1 MSWRNVLRF
10 SNVVSIFRRNRAL
23 ELPPRIL
30 FVTEG
35 QTACSELVTA
45 PLIALQAEGKI
56 RLTVAFEHDYRGAQ
70 LRRLT
75 RTDCDLLIV
84 FRASTR
90 RGLRTFR
97 AAKRAGKRTVW
108 ASDDDLLS
116 LDATNPVGSR
126 YQRPKVRKTINTMMH
141 GADALWTFSSAM
153 AEKYRSLGF
162 QKVCDCHSLAPL
174 REALSLRANASR
186 VSSSRIRIGH
196 IGDFSHANEMH
207 HLAAA
212 VRLLTDMRL
221 ERDWE
226 FDFVGYTPD
235 ELKGHPRVRS
245 IPYITGIDAFH
256 EWLGTA
262 DWSIGVAPLR
272 DTPFNRCKTDNKFRT
287 FSAFGIAGIYTNM
300 PPYSDSV
307 QHQQTGILCNDDP
320 ECYARSL
327 AKLIQDDS
335 LRSLIQTNAKRV
347 CLERYSYKVVEAQYE
362 AILCNL
368 LNLPGLTQ
376 ASAECYPPTSGSHIH
391 AIGA

>member
-153 AEKYRSLGF
+153 AEKYRSLDSKRF
-162 QKVCDCHSLAPL
+162 VIVIRLLHCAKLYRCAPMRHELALVVFALVILVISLTQTRCITLLLQCDC
-174 REALSLRANASR
+174 
-186 VSSSRIRIGH
+186 
-196 IGDFSHANEMH
+196 
-207 HLAAA
+207 
-212 VRLLTDMRL
+212 
-221 ERDWE
+221 
-226 FDFVGYTPD
+226 
-235 ELKGHPRVRS
+235 
-245 IPYITGIDAFH
+245 
-256 EWLGTA
+256 
-262 DWSIGVAPLR
+262 
-272 DTPFNRCKTDNKFRT
+272 
-287 FSAFGIAGIYTNM
+287 
-300 PPYSDSV
+300 
-307 QHQQTGILCNDDP
+307 
-320 ECYARSL
+320 
-327 AKLIQDDS
+327 
-335 LRSLIQTNAKRV
+335 
-347 CLERYSYKVVEAQYE
+347 
-362 AILCNL
+362 
-368 LNLPGLTQ
+368 
-376 ASAECYPPTSGSHIH
+376 
-391 AIGA
+391 